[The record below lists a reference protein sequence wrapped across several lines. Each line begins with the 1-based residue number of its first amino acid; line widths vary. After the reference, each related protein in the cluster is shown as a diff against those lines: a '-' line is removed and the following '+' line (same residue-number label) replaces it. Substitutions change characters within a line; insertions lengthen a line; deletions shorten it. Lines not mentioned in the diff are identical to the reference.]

1 MSLFVLTILII
12 EIMDNAVKDMTGY
25 DAKLTIV
32 HAAQLDPSQFASC
45 VTKFT
50 TTTTAINSIAKDILP
65 TIL

>member
-1 MSLFVLTILII
+1 
-12 EIMDNAVKDMTGY
+12 MDNAVKDMTGY
-25 DAKLTIV
+25 DAKLTII